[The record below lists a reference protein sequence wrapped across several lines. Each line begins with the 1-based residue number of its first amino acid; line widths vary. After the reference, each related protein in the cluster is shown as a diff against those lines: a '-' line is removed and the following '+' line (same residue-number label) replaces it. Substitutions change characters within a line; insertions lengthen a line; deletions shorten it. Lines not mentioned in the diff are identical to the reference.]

1 MTNIAATL
9 EAQLDTLSLRQL
21 RGIAAVAEIHGARPY
36 LVGGAV
42 RDALLGLKVTDIDIA
57 VVGMTSGFPRGAAA
71 ALNGKVVAHSQFNT
85 FALNASGRHIDLAM
99 ARHEDYA
106 HPGALPTVAPG
117 TMQQDLARRDFAIN
131 AMAASINTN
140 SWGELLDPFNG
151 QDDLN
156 RRIVRVLYE
165 NSFRDDATRILRAAR
180 YAVRLGFTL
189 NPQTEHL
196 LSRDSSYLDTIS
208 GARLRHEFE
217 RVLQEGR
224 AVSTLDMLHRLG
236 ALQSIHPSL
245 ALHPPTERALRL
257 AEESQH
263 ADKPSIYL
271 SILSHEMNA
280 PEEASFIDRLH
291 LTSRW
296 AHVIDDTGRAQTGV
310 REDHSTA
317 GEPIR
322 SDIYLRLR
330 GLDESAILGCAL
342 FAEGS
347 REAQRLML
355 YLNDLR
361 HIKPILNGNDLLVL
375 GVPQG
380 PLVGELL
387 HDLLVAR
394 LDEQIETRQDEI
406 DLILARL

>member
-156 RRIVRVLYE
+156 RHIVRVLYE

-189 NPQTEHL
+189 HSQTEHL

-245 ALHPPTERALRL
+245 ALHPPTERTLRL
-257 AEESQH
+257 AEESKH
-263 ADKPSIYL
+263 GDKPSIYL
-271 SILSHEMNA
+271 SILSHDMNA
-280 PEEASFIDRLH
+280 PERASFNDRLH
-291 LTSRW
+291 LTSRL
-296 AHVIDDTGRAQTGV
+296 AQVVDDTGTAQAGV
-310 REDHSTA
+310 RDDLSIADEAS
-317 GEPIR
+317 R
-322 SDIYLRLR
+322 SDINLRLR
-330 GLDESAILGCAL
+330 GLDEYAILGCAL

-347 REAQRLML
+347 REAQSLML
-355 YLNDLR
+355 YLNELR
-361 HIKPILNGNDLLVL
+361 HIKPILNGNDLLDL

-380 PLVGELL
+380 PKIGELL

-406 DLILARL
+406 DLIRARL

>member
-21 RGIAAVAEIHGARPY
+21 RGIAAVAEIHGARTY

-85 FALNASGRHIDLAM
+85 FALNASGRHIDLAL

-117 TMQQDLARRDFAIN
+117 TIQQDLARRDFAIN

-140 SWGELLDPFNG
+140 SGGELLDPFNG

-245 ALHPPTERALRL
+245 ALDPPTERALRL
-257 AEESQH
+257 AEKLQH
-263 ADKPSIYL
+263 TDKSSIYL

-280 PEEASFIDRLH
+280 PERASFIDRLH

-296 AHVIDDTGRAQTGV
+296 VQVVDDTGRAQAGV
-310 REDHSTA
+310 RDDLSIADEAS
-317 GEPIR
+317 R

-330 GLDESAILGCAL
+330 GLDEYAILGCAL

-347 REAQRLML
+347 REAQSLML
-355 YLNDLR
+355 YLNELR
-361 HIKPILNGNDLLVL
+361 HIKPILNGNDLLDL

-380 PLVGELL
+380 PKIGELL

-406 DLILARL
+406 DLIRARL

>member
-99 ARHEDYA
+99 ARHETYA
-106 HPGALPTVAPG
+106 HHGALPTVAPG

-131 AMAASINTN
+131 AMAASINAD
-140 SWGELLDPFNG
+140 SWGELLDPFSG
-151 QDDLN
+151 QNDLN

-189 NPQTEHL
+189 HSQTEHL

-257 AEESQH
+257 AEES
-263 ADKPSIYL
+263 
-271 SILSHEMNA
+271 
-280 PEEASFIDRLH
+280 
-291 LTSRW
+291 
-296 AHVIDDTGRAQTGV
+296 
-310 REDHSTA
+310 TA
-317 GEPIR
+317 R
-322 SDIYLRLR
+322 RQ
-330 GLDESAILGCAL
+330 AL
-342 FAEGS
+342 
-347 REAQRLML
+347 
-355 YLNDLR
+355 
-361 HIKPILNGNDLLVL
+361 DLLVH
-375 GVPQG
+375 PISRYERPRKK
-380 PLVGELL
+380 PLSSI
-387 HDLLVAR
+387 AC
-394 LDEQIETRQDEI
+394 T
-406 DLILARL
+406 

>member
-21 RGIAAVAEIHGARPY
+21 RGIAAVAEIHSARTY

-99 ARHEDYA
+99 ARHETYA

-117 TMQQDLARRDFAIN
+117 TIQQDLARRDFAIN

-140 SWGELLDPFNG
+140 SGGELLDPFNG

-245 ALHPPTERALRL
+245 ALDPPTERALRL
-257 AEESQH
+257 AEKLQH
-263 ADKPSIYL
+263 TDKSSIYL

-280 PEEASFIDRLH
+280 PERASFNDRLH
-291 LTSRW
+291 LTSRL
-296 AHVIDDTGRAQTGV
+296 AQVVDDTGTAQAGV
-310 REDHSTA
+310 RDDLSVA
-317 GEPIR
+317 VEPSR

-394 LDEQIETRQDEI
+394 LDEQTETRQDEVN
-406 DLILARL
+406 LIRARL

>member
-21 RGIAAVAEIHGARPY
+21 RDIAAVAEVHGARAH

-42 RDALLGLKVTDIDIA
+42 RDVLLGLKVTDIDIA
-57 VVGMTSGFPRGAAA
+57 VVGMTSGLAREAAA

-85 FALNASGRHIDLAM
+85 FTLNVSGRHIDLAM
-99 ARHEDYA
+99 ARHEAYA

-117 TMQQDLARRDFAIN
+117 TMKQDLARRDFAVN
-131 AMAASINTN
+131 AMAASVNAD

-151 QDDLN
+151 RGDLN
-156 RRIVRVLYE
+156 RGIVRVLH
-165 NSFRDDATRILRAAR
+165 NDSFRDDATRILRAAR
-180 YAVRLGFTL
+180 YAVRLDFTL
-189 NPQTEHL
+189 HQQTEHL
-196 LSRDSSYLDTIS
+196 LSRDSAYLDKIS
-208 GARLRHEFE
+208 AARLRHEFE
-217 RVLQEGR
+217 RVLQEDR

-236 ALQSIHPSL
+236 ALRSIHPSL
-245 ALHPPTERALRL
+245 ALDPPALHALRL
-257 AEESQH
+257 AEDSNL
-263 ADKPSIYL
+263 ADKSSIYL

-280 PEEASFIDRLH
+280 PERASFIDRLQ

-296 AHVIDDTGRAQTGV
+296 AQVVEDTGSAQSGV
-310 REDHSTA
+310 RDDLSIA
-317 GEPIR
+317 DEPSR
-322 SDIYLRLR
+322 SEIYLRLR
-330 GLDESAILGCAL
+330 ALDEAAILGCAL

-347 REAQRLML
+347 REAQLLML
-355 YLNDLR
+355 FLNELR
-361 HIKPILNGNDLLVL
+361 YIKPTFNGNDLLDL

-394 LDEQIETRQDEI
+394 LDQQIETRQDEI
-406 DLILARL
+406 DFIRARL

>member
-21 RGIAAVAEIHGARPY
+21 RGIAAVAEIHSARTY

-57 VVGMTSGFPRGAAA
+57 VVGMTSGFPRGVAA
-71 ALNGKVVAHSQFNT
+71 ALNGKIVAHSQFNT

-99 ARHEDYA
+99 ARHETYA

-117 TMQQDLARRDFAIN
+117 TIQQDLARRDFAIN

-140 SWGELLDPFNG
+140 SGGELLDPFNG

-245 ALHPPTERALRL
+245 ALDPPTERALRL
-257 AEESQH
+257 AEKSQY

-280 PEEASFIDRLH
+280 PERASFIDRLH

-296 AHVIDDTGRAQTGV
+296 AQVVEDAGKVQAGV
-310 REDHSTA
+310 RDDLSIA
-317 GEPIR
+317 DEPSR
-322 SDIYLRLR
+322 SEIYLRLR
-330 GLDESAILGCAL
+330 GLEGAAILGCAL

-355 YLNDLR
+355 YLNELR
-361 HIKPILNGNDLLVL
+361 HIKPILNGNDLLDL

-380 PLVGELL
+380 PKIGELL

-406 DLILARL
+406 DLIRARL